1 MRAWCRIARRC
12 FFGMRRQMS
21 QAVRARPIGPA
32 RRRLLKTGTGK
43 SLALRGVVLVVLVG
57 LVALVTL
64 VTVLVAVLLFVV
76 LALRIL
82 HLLGLLRGLLLLAW
96 LDASTGVTVAGNP
109 AARRIGLP
117 ASACQAACRAARCDG
132 GSRLR
137 CRALV
142 ARSGSAE
149 QALAAKVVPE
159 VAVEEGAGAA
169 VGVVVEE
176 AAAAEE
182 EEEEEE
188 EWGRSGLARQTRS
201 AAPARRLGTRRPGPW
216 LEARA
221 RLVRGGARS
230 GQWVGEGAGRGRQ
243 PACCL
248 SPATGRPE
256 ASLQC

>member
-1 MRAWCRIARRC
+1 
-12 FFGMRRQMS
+12 MRRQMS

-43 SLALRGVVLVVLVG
+43 SLALRGVV

-176 AAAAEE
+176 AAAAAE